1 MYIFDVGERTSQET
15 TISESFVPLLSFL
28 SFFPRDS
35 NAGQN
40 RWRNPRISYSPLT
53 NTGRRGWKRRDRESR
68 HAHDRHPVNLV
79 TSICGIRV
87 HIVFDIIMIFMKN
100 WSLKLILP
108 RYLSNLKYN
117 RKFENKKYNCRN
129 VQYDQKSLFKIFHI
143 LIFVILSFNFYK
155 I

>member
-87 HIVFDIIMIFMKN
+87 HIVFDIIMIFMNFYEELVIEVNFATISFEFKVQSKIRSIIAEMCN
-100 WSLKLILP
+100 MIRNLYLK
-108 RYLSNLKYN
+108 S
-117 RKFENKKYNCRN
+117 
-129 VQYDQKSLFKIFHI
+129 S
-143 LIFVILSFNFYK
+143 IFVILSFNFYK

>member
-87 HIVFDIIMIFMKN
+87 YIVFDIIMIFM
-100 WSLKLILP
+100 
-108 RYLSNLKYN
+108 
-117 RKFENKKYNCRN
+117 
-129 VQYDQKSLFKIFHI
+129 
-143 LIFVILSFNFYK
+143 NFYEELV
-155 I
+155 IEVNLYQIFYYADSCSFRLPFCIGC